1 MHVSRH
7 DEIAGL
13 IQTNKKIVFSIN
25 THFVQN
31 APIFAPL
38 CKYSLTISREKFCIL
53 I

>member
-7 DEIAGL
+7 DEIARL

-25 THFVQN
+25 THILYKK

-38 CKYSLTISREKFCIL
+38 CKYL
-53 I
+53 